1 MYRNPRRRLP
11 APAQT
16 CSDPKMYVRMTLL
29 PLPGRGHHEYVVT
42 SAREREPEKMTSD
55 STISTITCRRCGKAY
70 AVSARLPLAA
80 CPHCGASRVPLR
92 HHLRHNGL
100 AAVLAVIALITL
112 IVGMVTPFISM
123 TKLGTSRIYSLVGGI
138 LELFHSGNI
147 FIGSILLIFSVMFPV
162 AKLAML
168 LVATSSLV
176 SMSDR
181 TRRRM
186 HKIAVVTGKYSLL
199 DLLVVAVMI
208 VLVKFGEFA

>member
-1 MYRNPRRRLP
+1 
-11 APAQT
+11 
-16 CSDPKMYVRMTLL
+16 
-29 PLPGRGHHEYVVT
+29 
-42 SAREREPEKMTSD
+42 MTSD
-55 STISTITCRRCGKAY
+55 SAISTITCRRCGKAY
-70 AVSARLPLAA
+70 ADSARLPLAA
-80 CPHCGASRVPLR
+80 CPHCGASPAPLR

-147 FIGSILLIFSVMFPV
+147 FIGSILLIFSVMFPI

-168 LVATSSLV
+168 LAATSSLV
-176 SMSDR
+176 SMSDA

-208 VLVKFGEFA
+208 VLVKFGEFAEVKAQPGTVLFCVAVLLSIAAGLCVNFDDNNPKTEAAEEAG